1 MKTKREL
8 KNVALFNFIFYLVC
22 IVAVVTAIV
31 FVAIEIHK
39 DGWSN
44 ENIIGV
50 AYSVTTSTIG
60 VAFYI
65 PYSKYLVNRN
75 KEIGHLKIQ
84 LDQTLDAFSKQ
95 EMIRDFEE
103 YCISKENVERVC
115 LIKDLLK
122 DKVADCDNLSFE
134 TLDAYFDKSGN
145 LLNMD
150 KKLKMTTRLTI
161 KYLYKRIKQNRSD
174 RFDDLYRSYKNGNLV
189 DTPKFPLLE
198 MVLPF
203 VATIIGLFVAI
214 YQTLVIE
221 GELKFTVFQY
231 IRVFVAFT
239 FFMGI
244 FAFYVASANISKE
257 KNKIKDIFR
266 ELTDFSSNI

>member
-1 MKTKREL
+1 MKTKKEL
-8 KNVALFNFIFYLVC
+8 KNTVLFNFIFYLVC
-22 IVAVVTAIV
+22 LVVVITAIV
-31 FVAIEIHK
+31 FVVIEIHK

-65 PYSKYLVNRN
+65 PFSKYLVNKN

-84 LDQTLDAFSKQ
+84 LNQTLDSLSKE

-103 YCISKENVERVC
+103 YCINKDNVERIC

-122 DKVADCDNLSFE
+122 EKAVDCDDLSIE
-134 TLDAYFDKSGN
+134 TLDAYFDKSGS
-145 LLNMD
+145 LLKMD

-161 KYLYKRIKQNRSD
+161 KYLYERIKQNRSD
-174 RFDDLYRSYKNGNLV
+174 RFDDLYRSYKNGDLV
-189 DTPKFPLLE
+189 ATPKFPLLE
-198 MVLPF
+198 LFLPF
-203 VATIIGLFVAI
+203 AATIIGLFVAI
-214 YQTLVIE
+214 YQTLVIN

-231 IRVFVAFT
+231 IKVFIAFT
-239 FFMGI
+239 FLMGM
-244 FAFYVASANISKE
+244 FAFYGAGTNISKE